1 MLPLAAVAGGRALF
15 GLDAEAPVPV
25 VEIALL
31 RSLPLFA
38 ELPAPAIEGLA
49 AALTPVHLAA
59 GAVLIRQGDRGAPI
73 TRSPQVNLTSCAIGI
88 SCADAGAA
96 KG

>member
-1 MLPLAAVAGGRALF
+1 MVVVVKSGGH
-15 GLDAEAPVPV
+15 AETPVPV

-49 AALTPVHLAA
+49 AALTPVHLAL
-59 GAVLIRQGDRGAPI
+59 VP
-73 TRSPQVNLTSCAIGI
+73 S
-88 SCADAGAA
+88 
-96 KG
+96 